1 MTTTIKKNDEF
12 KTIQTEDLAYYKS
25 EGWVEAEKPAPT
37 FKKAKR
43 RFYDEE
49 PKVENEE

>member
-25 EGWVEAEKPAPT
+25 IGWEETAEKPAP
-37 FKKAKR
+37 FYKKARKR
-43 RFYDEE
+43 SYEE
-49 PKVENEE
+49 EMKEEE